1 MIVNSI
7 KTITLSVFLLAG
19 LGTVVY
25 QIQGSSAYSWE
36 NCAEKK
42 QGKAPI
48 AISGDNVYVAW
59 WGNSTGNHEIMFKA
73 SSDGGETFSE
83 KMNLSNSPNG
93 TSVEADVATSGDNVY
108 VTFADNMTGTPE
120 AYLAISNDN
129 GETFNPL
136 IRLSD
141 GLNSSSATMNQA
153 ISNMT
158 SDSSKMP
165 NIELQVAAQEDNV
178 YVVATASDA
187 NNATAEQDVF
197 IKVSNDSGQ
206 TFGNEINLSQSE
218 GVKSDRIHI
227 EALDDNVYVTW
238 WDKNLNDSKDTPFMR
253 ISEDGGQSF
262 GDIIDLSANSTLASS
277 STPNTTTSS

>member
-1 MIVNSI
+1 VKINSI
-7 KTITLSVFLLAG
+7 KAITLSVVLLAG
-19 LGTVVY
+19 LASVVY
-25 QIQGSSAYSWE
+25 QVQYSSAYSWQ

-42 QGKAPI
+42 EGKAPI

-59 WGNSTGNHEIMFKA
+59 WGNSTGNHEVMFKA
-73 SSDGGETFSE
+73 SSDGGQTFGE
-83 KMNLSNSPNG
+83 KINLSNSPNG

-108 VTFADNMTGTPE
+108 VTFADNMTGNPE

-141 GLNSSSATMNQA
+141 GDSNSSATMNQA
-153 ISNMT
+153 MSNMT
-158 SDSSKMP
+158 SDDNTKMP

-178 YVVATASDA
+178 YIVATASDT

-197 IKVSNDSGQ
+197 IRVSNDGGQ
-206 TFGNEINLSQSE
+206 TFGEEINLSQSE
-218 GVKSDRIHI
+218 GVKSDRMHL

-238 WDKNLNDSKDTPFMR
+238 WDKNMNDSKDTPLMR
-253 ISEDGGQSF
+253 ISEDGGQTF

-277 STPNTTTSS
+277 NTLNTTSS

>member
-1 MIVNSI
+1 MKISLI
-7 KTITLSVFLLAG
+7 KTITLSVLLAG
-19 LGTVVY
+19 LATVVH
-25 QIQGSSAYSWE
+25 QIQYSSAYSWE

-59 WGNSTGNHEIMFKA
+59 WGNSTGNHEVMFKA
-73 SSDGGETFSE
+73 SGDGGETFGD
-83 KMNLSNSPNG
+83 KINLSNSPNG

-108 VTFADNMTGTPE
+108 VTFADNITGTPE

-136 IRLSD
+136 VRLSND
-141 GLNSSSATMNQA
+141 FNSSATMNQA

-158 SDSSKMP
+158 SNNTNMP
-165 NIELQVAAQEDNV
+165 NIELQVAAQGDNV
-178 YVVATASDA
+178 YVVATASDT

-197 IKVSNDSGQ
+197 IKVSNDGGQ
-206 TFGNEINLSQSE
+206 SFGNEINLSQSE

-238 WDKNLNDSKDTPFMR
+238 WDKNLNDSKDIPLMR

-262 GDIIDLSANSTLASS
+262 GDMINLSANSTLVSS
-277 STPNTTTSS
+277 STPNTTSS